1 MPNAYR
7 ISMLVK
13 DQPGVLARI
22 SNLFGTHE
30 VNIESIKT
38 KKYKKEETTRIQI
51 ASSAEDR
58 QVQSLVSGLQG
69 LMDVVEIDADSIQQS
84 AFQQRLS
91 QRADTIQILREQKTL
106 SKKASYWFVACS
118 LFLTLFGTNIPASL
132 YTLYREEWGLT
143 SGMISLV
150 FAFYAFTVIPA
161 IMVAGQLSDQIGRKK
176 VLIPGIFFSLIGT
189 ACFTL
194 ANGVGMLLIARLF
207 QGLSVGI
214 LNGVAVAALTELDV
228 KRNTKKTA
236 LICALAVTLGNA
248 LGPILSGVLGDF
260 APMPLRLSYY
270 VHLIFILPC
279 FIALFFLNENARP
292 GLKPVQ
298 LKKPFVP
305 KVIMKPFILASFT
318 SFLAWSIIS
327 LFMSIIP
334 SNLASFTE
342 VSSLT
347 ISGVVVAL
355 GLIAA
360 AINQIVLKQLS
371 LKKMITVG
379 YVFLAIGLLLL
390 VITIY
395 IKSLPLL
402 LLSAIFIGGGN
413 GPAYAG
419 SLALVNEV
427 APMKIKGNIVSSFFV
442 ITYLGVSLPVIIL
455 GFITQLTG
463 VAGAVT
469 GYAVIMGIMILLVAG
484 FSWKEKEVI
493 FTVR

>member
-1 MPNAYR
+1 MSSAYR

-22 SNLFGTHE
+22 SNLFGAYE

-38 KKYKKEETTRIQI
+38 KKYKETTRIQI
-51 ASSAEDR
+51 ASSVEESR
-58 QVQSLVSGLQG
+58 VQSLVTGLQG

-84 AFQQRLS
+84 PFQQKLQ
-91 QRADTIQILREQKTL
+91 QRANSIRVLKEQRTL
-106 SKKASYWFVACS
+106 SKRVSYWFVAFS

-132 YTLYREEWGLT
+132 YTLYRQEWGLT

-176 VLIPGIFFSLIGT
+176 VLIPGIFFSIIGT
-189 ACFTL
+189 VCFTL
-194 ANGVGMLLIARLF
+194 ANGIGMLLVGRLF

-214 LNGVAVAALTELDV
+214 LNGVAVAALTELDE

-248 LGPILSGVLGDF
+248 LGPILSGLLGDF

-270 VHLIFILPC
+270 VHLLFVLPC
-279 FIALFFLNENARP
+279 FLALFFLNENARP

-305 KVIMKPFILASFT
+305 KPIIKPFILASIT

-334 SNLASFTE
+334 SNLSSFTE
-342 VSSLT
+342 VNSLT

-360 AINQIVLKQLS
+360 AVNQILLKQLS
-371 LKKMITVG
+371 IKKLIIIG
-379 YVFLAIGLLLL
+379 YTLLALGLLIL
-390 VITIY
+390 VITLY
-395 IKSLPLL
+395 TQSLVLL
-402 LLSAIFIGGGN
+402 LIAAILIGGGN

-427 APMKIKGNIVSSFFV
+427 APTETKGNIVSTFFM
-442 ITYLGVSLPVIIL
+442 ITYLGVSLPVIGL
-455 GFITQLTG
+455 GFLSQLIG
-463 VAGAVT
+463 VAGSVT
-469 GYAVIMGIMILLVAG
+469 GYAVLMGVLILLISG
-484 FSWKEKEVI
+484 FGWKERVAI
-493 FTVR
+493 FKR